1 MTRRETASGSHFFE
15 PNREHSMSKRIAA
28 LAVVAAAA
36 LTTACGDDTRTITD
50 VVTDSVDVIVVV
62 TDTVRIG
69 NTVVVFDQIERLGNP
84 LVSEVTIDKREHPH
98 YNTSVPSED
107 VAQFRPQIA
116 RFITTVAGR
125 EPAYAN
131 AVASALTPDLL
142 LVRTDK
148 TGGGPQGANV
158 GWLTYVLDPANGYGG
173 RKLQGDDV
181 VDKGL
186 SVIFGNALGNNNN
199 VSPGLVTDNVD
210 ADERADAVVFP
221 YVATSN

>member
-1 MTRRETASGSHFFE
+1 MKNSG
-15 PNREHSMSKRIAA
+15 MCLAVLAAA
-28 LAVVAAAA
+28 L
-36 LTTACGDDTRTITD
+36 LTTACTGDDLRTI
-50 VVTDSVDVIVVV
+50 VEVTPPDTVTV

-84 LVSEVTIDKREHPH
+84 LVSEVFVDKREHPH

-107 VAQFRPQIA
+107 VAQFRDDIA

-125 EPAYAN
+125 DPAYAN
-131 AVASALTPDLL
+131 AVAAALTPDMLV
-142 LVRTDK
+142 VRTDK
-148 TGGGPQGANV
+148 VGGGPFGANV

-210 ADERADAVVFP
+210 ANDRTHSATFP
-221 YVATSN
+221 YVATAN

>member
-1 MTRRETASGSHFFE
+1 MR
-15 PNREHSMSKRIAA
+15 KRIAA
-28 LAVVAAAA
+28 LAALAAATA
-36 LTTACGDDTRTITD
+36 LATGACGEDTRTITD
-50 VVTDSVDVIVVV
+50 VVTDSVDVIVTV

-69 NTVVVFDQIERLGNP
+69 NTTVVFDQIERLANP
-84 LVSEVTIDKREHPH
+84 LVSEVTIEKREHPH
-98 YNTSVPSED
+98 YNTSSPSDD

-125 EPAYAN
+125 DQAYAN
-131 AVASALTPDLL
+131 AVAAALTPDML

-148 TGGGPQGANV
+148 TGGGPMGPNV

-173 RKLQGDDV
+173 RKLDGDDV

-186 SVIFGNALGNNNN
+186 AVIFGNALGNNNN

-210 ADERADAVVFP
+210 ADERADALTFP
-221 YVATSN
+221 YVATAN

>member
-1 MTRRETASGSHFFE
+1 MR
-15 PNREHSMSKRIAA
+15 KRIAA
-28 LAVVAAAA
+28 LAVLAAATGMA
-36 LTTACGDDTRTITD
+36 TAACGEDTRTITT
-50 VVTDSVDVIVVV
+50 VE
-62 TDTVRIG
+62 TDTVTLTVNDTIRIG
-69 NTVVVFDQIERLGNP
+69 NTVVLFDQIERLANP
-84 LVSEVTIDKREHPH
+84 LVSEVTIEKREHPH

-116 RFITTVAGR
+116 RFVTTVAGR
-125 EPAYAN
+125 DPAYAN
-131 AVASALTPDLL
+131 TVAAALTPDML

-186 SVIFGNALGNNNN
+186 MVIFGNVLGNNNN

-210 ADERADAVVFP
+210 SDDRADALTFP
-221 YVATSN
+221 YVATPN

>member
-1 MTRRETASGSHFFE
+1 MR
-15 PNREHSMSKRIAA
+15 KRIAA
-28 LAVVAAAA
+28 AAMLAAATSLAVA
-36 LTTACGDDTRTITD
+36 ACGEDTRTITD
-50 VVTDSVDVIVVV
+50 VVTEIETDTVIRTV

-69 NTVVVFDQIERLGNP
+69 NTLVVFDQIERLANP
-84 LVSEVTIDKREHPH
+84 LVSEVTVDKREHPH

-125 EPAYAN
+125 DPAYAG
-131 AVASALTPDLL
+131 AVAAALTPDMLV
-142 LVRTDK
+142 VRTDK
-148 TGGGPQGANV
+148 TGGGPMGANV

-173 RKLQGDDV
+173 RKLDGDDV

-186 SVIFGNALGNNNN
+186 AVIFGNALGNNSN

-210 ADERADAVVFP
+210 GDERADALTFP
-221 YVATSN
+221 YVATAN

>member
-1 MTRRETASGSHFFE
+1 MKKTLSL
-15 PNREHSMSKRIAA
+15 
-28 LAVVAAAA
+28 LAVLAAAGMMSA
-36 LTTACGDDTRTITD
+36 ACGEDTRTFTEVVIDEDTL
-50 VVTDSVDVIVVV
+50 VVTV
-62 TDTVRIG
+62 TDTIVIG
-69 NTVVVFDQIERLGNP
+69 DTSVVFDQIERLANP
-84 LVSEVTIDKREHPH
+84 LVAEVTVDKREHGH

-107 VAQFRPQIA
+107 VALFRDDIA

-125 EPAYAN
+125 DPAYAN

-148 TGGGPQGANV
+148 VGGGPLGPNV

-186 SVIFGNALGNNNN
+186 AVIFGNALGNNNN

-210 ADERADAVVFP
+210 SDDAADGLAFP
-221 YVATSN
+221 YVAPPN